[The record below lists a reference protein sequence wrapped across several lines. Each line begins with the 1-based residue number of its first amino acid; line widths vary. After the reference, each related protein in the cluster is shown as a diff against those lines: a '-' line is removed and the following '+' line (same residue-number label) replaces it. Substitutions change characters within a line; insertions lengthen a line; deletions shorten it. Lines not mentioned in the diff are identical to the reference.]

1 MKIAMLQCNV
11 VTGDVAGNV
20 ERIVAAACD
29 AAARGAD
36 LCVTPEL
43 ALCGAGPGS
52 FLRAD
57 DFAQG
62 CRAGLDRLAE
72 ALRDGP
78 PLLVGAPV
86 ASSYDEKLLSNAGV
100 LVHKGQW
107 QPVSRKVYQS
117 SGQDVESRYFDRGV
131 TCGLISVGGWR
142 VGVVL
147 CEDSSTEDGAFW
159 KIQYASGHSPLME
172 LIQRG
177 VDAIVHLSAA
187 PFSIGSQGM
196 AERLLSHVAAR
207 HHIHLFSANLAGGYD
222 NRIFSGQSL
231 AFDPTGQLL
240 ARGKAFAEDVLV
252 VDTAAPENNDIQPLA
267 SCIEE
272 AVWRALTL
280 GVRDFVRKCG
290 GERVIV
296 GLSGGMDSALVCSVA
311 AEALGPENV
320 FGMLMPS
327 PYSSKGSVDD
337 SLALAANLG
346 VKTVT
351 LPIEPLMD
359 CYRQSLAPGLE
370 CFPPYEGELT
380 FENIQA
386 RIRGSLLAAL
396 ANRARALI
404 LNTGNKSEGGMG
416 YCTLYGDAVG
426 ALAVIGDLTKTEV
439 YAVGRWYNASRG
451 QEIIPTAIFD
461 KAPSAELRPGQKD
474 EDSLPPYDQL
484 DPVLEGLLASS
495 ALGEKDSHP
504 DGAGELTREVRRR
517 LFTSEFK
524 RRQSPPALF
533 VSRVPFGPGWS
544 VPMAG
549 RYGSPRGG

>member
-1 MKIAMLQCNV
+1 M
-11 VTGDVAGNV
+11 
-20 ERIVAAACD
+20 
-29 AAARGAD
+29 
-36 LCVTPEL
+36 
-43 ALCGAGPGS
+43 
-52 FLRAD
+52 
-57 DFAQG
+57 
-62 CRAGLDRLAE
+62 
-72 ALRDGP
+72 
-78 PLLVGAPV
+78 
-86 ASSYDEKLLSNAGV
+86 
-100 LVHKGQW
+100 
-107 QPVSRKVYQS
+107 
-117 SGQDVESRYFDRGV
+117 
-131 TCGLISVGGWR
+131 
-142 VGVVL
+142 
-147 CEDSSTEDGAFW
+147 
-159 KIQYASGHSPLME
+159 
-172 LIQRG
+172 
-177 VDAIVHLSAA
+177 
-187 PFSIGSQGM
+187 
-196 AERLLSHVAAR
+196 AAR

-533 VSRVPFGPGWS
+533 VSRVPSAPAGPCPWPAVTACPRAGRNPAGQLFCGGKGGLFAKS
-544 VPMAG
+544 PPFPPHPLSPSKTLAGKMAG
-549 RYGSPRGG
+549 RRSAPAPPCPTVPRRHDKRASIPVTKKEKRRFAGGASVRGRPDGNALPFILPVKFFAGWMGGAGGRKGAFLQKSSLPSPRMTRLHSPAAFPFFPLEAPCGLR